1 MRILP
6 DAGTDRQFALYGEG
20 DKIIAWGS
28 YALCEARRDGKVAEY
43 ISACAA
49 ERERLG
55 IGRERRP
62 RKAAKVLGRID
73 FLLPR

>member
-6 DAGTDRQFALYGEG
+6 DAGTDRQFALYDG
-20 DKIIAWGS
+20 DRIIAWGS
-28 YALCEARRDGKVAEY
+28 FALCEARRDGKVAEY
-43 ISACAA
+43 IAACAA

-55 IGRERRP
+55 IGKDRRP